1 MNPNPEATPSTP
13 PPVETRRENPQQT
26 QETPERQ
33 IVNMEDTGRE
43 AQTSRQAAE
52 QISETQVTVVKDS
65 ITQQGNAVI
74 AAGNLDNY
82 AEMQGGQGTVRAGDT
97 LRNSY
102 DIRDEATLKSN
113 QLLARE
119 FSKVQQAGSEWGPVG
134 NGKMFGDQP
143 YLYRTVQRGEK
154 TVLQAYAPG
163 APLQELGADGQ
174 WQVAKG
180 DAGDAQEKHDAFLR
194 DTWQK
199 DSGVRA
205 RYGQNNALEEGYLKN
220 GETEWGAFRAANPD
234 MKLAGENADVE
245 SRIKMLFD
253 KKAVQGRVE
262 EMTVR
267 KVPSDTP
274 NRQEPVSGERPA
286 SASVEKGAG
295 KDAEEKA
302 EEIPPALPAH
312 ANLQAFETGVR
323 FGQHMVKKLSDGL
336 QVNAQIWK
344 FKGTS
349 LKTKG
354 AVFTIEDA
362 QWDGQSLTITVQGKK
377 LFLSDTKTTE
387 MSKDQT
393 IQILDKLARDTKPL
407 QLFDETGA
415 DTGVELSLQQA

>member
-1 MNPNPEATPSTP
+1 M
-13 PPVETRRENPQQT
+13 
-26 QETPERQ
+26 
-33 IVNMEDTGRE
+33 
-43 AQTSRQAAE
+43 
-52 QISETQVTVVKDS
+52 
-65 ITQQGNAVI
+65 
-74 AAGNLDNY
+74 
-82 AEMQGGQGTVRAGDT
+82 
-97 LRNSY
+97 
-102 DIRDEATLKSN
+102 
-113 QLLARE
+113 
-119 FSKVQQAGSEWGPVG
+119 
-134 NGKMFGDQP
+134 
-143 YLYRTVQRGEK
+143 
-154 TVLQAYAPG
+154 
-163 APLQELGADGQ
+163 
-174 WQVAKG
+174 AKG

-407 QLFDETGA
+407 QVFDETGA